1 MTVFLGDYPHFC
13 RGCLKKRLTWQGVE
27 GRRESQEATSRFTPG
42 TDPPCRHSPS
52 ALESRIGRVGPGAF
66 APRPLTE
73 PDLWV
78 THPALWV
85 CVSQVKQQRLT
96 RGR

>member
-1 MTVFLGDYPHFC
+1 MI
-13 RGCLKKRLTWQGVE
+13 
-27 GRRESQEATSRFTPG
+27 SRWG
-42 TDPPCRHSPS
+42 LRSS
-52 ALESRIGRVGPGAF
+52 AFRFSRRVGPGAL

-85 CVSQVKQQRLT
+85 SVSQVKQECLT
-96 RGR
+96 RGRFWAGVQRFPGGFQGYQTLVKPSVPVGHRHFN